1 MSPSRSAD
9 TREKMLEVAETRFA
23 QKGYDG
29 AHLESIASEVGVRK
43 TALYYYFDSKEAL
56 YIAVLERMLIQ
67 FEETISRVF
76 ESDAP
81 MAQQA
86 VHLSDAIN
94 DLLAEHPN
102 YSQILIR
109 IFVDRVAV
117 DTVRMIPIIERVVGA
132 VIRFHQRG
140 VAEGTF
146 RRVSSRHFFTSVLGM
161 AIFHYAGGPFTAAV
175 MGVDDIFT
183 QASVVWRRKEYRRLL
198 LGGALEDPPDAPT
211 DGSDASGGAD

>member
-67 FEETISRVF
+67 FEQTISSVF

-81 MAQQA
+81 LAEQA

-132 VIRFHQRG
+132 VIRFHHRG
-140 VAEGTF
+140 VAEGAF
-146 RRVSSRHFFTSVLGM
+146 RKVSSRHFFTSVLGM

-183 QASVVWRRKEYRRLL
+183 HTSVAWRRKEYRRLL
-198 LGGALEDPPDAPT
+198 LAGVLSDPDDT
-211 DGSDASGGAD
+211 GDGERK

>member
-43 TALYYYFDSKEAL
+43 TALYYYFESKEAL
-56 YIAVLERMLIQ
+56 YIAVLERMLTQ
-67 FEETISRVF
+67 FEQTISSVF
-76 ESDAP
+76 DSAASNAE
-81 MAQQA
+81 QA
-86 VHLSDAIN
+86 VQLSDAIN

-102 YSQILIR
+102 YSQLLIR
-109 IFVDRVAV
+109 VFADRVAV
-117 DTVRMIPIIERVVGA
+117 DQVRMIPIIERVIGA

-140 VAEGTF
+140 IADGTF
-146 RRVSSRHFFTSVLGM
+146 RKVSSRHFFTSVLGM
-161 AIFHYAGGPFTAAV
+161 AIFHYAGGPWTAAV

-183 QASVVWRRKEYRRLL
+183 HAAVAWRRKEYRRLL
-198 LGGALEDPPDAPT
+198 LGGALTNPGDVAAKETKERA
-211 DGSDASGGAD
+211 